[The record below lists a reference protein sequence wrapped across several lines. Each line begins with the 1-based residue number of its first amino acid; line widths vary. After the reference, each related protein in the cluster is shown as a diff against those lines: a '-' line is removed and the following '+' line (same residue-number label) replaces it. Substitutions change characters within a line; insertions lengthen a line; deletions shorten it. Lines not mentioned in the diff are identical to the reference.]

1 MNNQQ
6 DRYGDKFIRQFID
19 FVSQGYIYYALFTI
33 TSAVCL
39 LLELLL
45 EASLVLLG
53 LFYKLDSIFSV
64 NKLNAIFSVLSL
76 GSAILVY
83 FNTNIPS
90 SFYQSRLFKNIL
102 KCFRYLVILLLL
114 CSCLFALVSCI
125 LMFYFIYSPVYSKS
139 GSELT
144 TIVLGILSPF
154 IVLFSYISSFTS
166 KDKNKINFLLLP
178 IILMI
183 FIVSIVSL
191 V

>member
-6 DRYGDKFIRQFID
+6 DRYGDKFIRQLINF
-19 FVSQGYIYYALFTI
+19 FSQGYIYYALFI
-33 TSAVCL
+33 FTSTACL
-39 LLELLL
+39 LLL
-45 EASLVLLG
+45 EVSLVLPG
-53 LFYKLDSIFSV
+53 LFYKLDSIFPV
-64 NKLNAIFSVLSL
+64 NKLSAIFSVLSL

-83 FNTNIPS
+83 FSTNIPS

-102 KCFRYLVILLLL
+102 KCFRYLVILLLI

-166 KDKNKINFLLLP
+166 QDKNKIIFLLLP
-178 IILMI
+178 MV
-183 FIVSIVSL
+183 FMVFVFSIVSL